1 MMVSIAHQ
9 AYLKK
14 CLGPFSWQRHNSP
27 HPAHTLI
34 LKDVHRREL

>member
-14 CLGPFSWQRHNSP
+14 CLDQS
-27 HPAHTLI
+27 I
-34 LKDVHRREL
+34 LMATA